1 MCLLIVILFTFLTGY
16 SQQIDADW
24 VKANYTKREVMIPM
38 RDGIKLFTAV
48 YEPVNKSEKHPVLIT
63 RTPYKAAPYGTTF
76 SSALWESYGD
86 YSKEGYIFVFQDVRG
101 KWMSEGT
108 YMDVRPFN
116 PNKKKKTDIDE
127 ASDTYDTVEWLLK
140 HTKNNNGNVGVSG
153 CSYPGFYALMGGLSN
168 HPAIRAICPQAP
180 VIDWFMGDDFHH
192 NGAFLLADAFSFH
205 SSQGR
210 PRPVP
215 VSTRQEG
222 APFYQT
228 DEYSFFLKTGAI
240 INFSALLGDSIAFWN
255 KMMAHPDYDAWW
267 KARNVL
273 ANCYHVQ
280 PAVLVVGG
288 FFDAED
294 CYGALGLYKAINKQS
309 PDTKLRFIMGPWSHG
324 AWNSND
330 VSSLGD
336 ISFGMNTAAY
346 YSKEV
351 EVPFFNYYLKG
362 KGNPDDWKKVIMFFS
377 GENKWKNF
385 TEWPPKKVEMT
396 PLYLGEKGKLEFTA
410 PEAIA
415 SFSQYVSDPSHPVP
429 YTDKILRYRSAD
441 FMTGDQR
448 FASRR
453 TDVLTYQ
460 TEPLSADMT
469 LGGELLADLKVS
481 ISTTDAD
488 FVVKL
493 IDVFPD
499 DADNT
504 GGILNGYQMLVRG
517 DVMRG
522 RYRKSFEMPEA
533 FIPNQQTTVSFRL
546 NDIAHTFKK
555 GQRVM
560 VQIQSS
566 WFPYVDRNPQ
576 QFVNIYQCSDS
587 YFVKSAIKI
596 FHQKNQ
602 ASKIILPV
610 LTK

>member
-1 MCLLIVILFTFLTGY
+1 
-16 SQQIDADW
+16 
-24 VKANYTKREVMIPM
+24 
-38 RDGIKLFTAV
+38 
-48 YEPVNKSEKHPVLIT
+48 
-63 RTPYKAAPYGTTF
+63 
-76 SSALWESYGD
+76 
-86 YSKEGYIFVFQDVRG
+86 
-101 KWMSEGT
+101 
-108 YMDVRPFN
+108 
-116 PNKKKKTDIDE
+116 
-127 ASDTYDTVEWLLK
+127 
-140 HTKNNNGNVGVSG
+140 
-153 CSYPGFYALMGGLSN
+153 
-168 HPAIRAICPQAP
+168 
-180 VIDWFMGDDFHH
+180 
-192 NGAFLLADAFSFH
+192 
-205 SSQGR
+205 
-210 PRPVP
+210 
-215 VSTRQEG
+215 
-222 APFYQT
+222 
-228 DEYSFFLKTGAI
+228 
-240 INFSALLGDSIAFWN
+240 
-255 KMMAHPDYDAWW
+255 
-267 KARNVL
+267 
-273 ANCYHVQ
+273 
-280 PAVLVVGG
+280 
-288 FFDAED
+288 
-294 CYGALGLYKAINKQS
+294 
-309 PDTKLRFIMGPWSHG
+309 
-324 AWNSND
+324 
-330 VSSLGD
+330 
-336 ISFGMNTAAY
+336 
-346 YSKEV
+346 
-351 EVPFFNYYLKG
+351 
-362 KGNPDDWKKVIMFFS
+362 MFFS
-377 GENKWKNF
+377 GEKKMKSF

-453 TDVLTYQ
+453 TDVLTYH

-555 GQRVM
+555 GHRVM